1 MEGCR
6 KEAIGSRQKT
16 EARME
21 ARLAD
26 LMDDFRQ
33 WMALRGFTQGSQKHY
48 GQQLKLFFKLLEEKS
63 IIEDLRID
71 LSSITPQ
78 IVAEYQA
85 YLYDYISPKTC
96 AKLNPNSQLGML
108 AILITF
114 CRFLVSTHRL
124 AKDPCQDL
132 RLPRQRK
139 SLPKDLLTTDE
150 VRRLLSIPD
159 THTVVGFRDRVILE
173 IFWATGMR
181 ISELLSLTVQDI
193 DFKEGLVTIRQGKGG
208 KDRVV
213 PLGKGALGWIG
224 EYIQRVRP
232 LVVQSFGPSDFLFV
246 GRKGKRLDKT
256 GVHAKLKVYQKRA
269 RLKKNLFSHLF
280 RHTLAT
286 EMLRRG
292 ADLRHIQELLGHQRL
307 RTTQRY
313 THIVK
318 TDLKK
323 VHGRTHPRE
332 KEETGDSG
340 KQEAGGRK
348 QPAEIVYRGVG
359 A

>member
-1 MEGCR
+1 MSQENLSSLI
-6 KEAIGSRQKT
+6 EA
-16 EARME
+16 
-21 ARLAD
+21 
-26 LMDDFRQ
+26 FRR
-33 WMALRGFTQGSQKHY
+33 WMALRGFSESSQAHY
-48 GQQLKLFFKLLEEKS
+48 RQQLKLLFRLLEEKDV
-63 IIEDLRID
+63 IEGDEIH
-71 LSSITPQ
+71 LSAITPQ
-78 IVAEYQA
+78 VVAEYQA

-181 ISELLSLTVQDI
+181 IGELLSLAVQDI
-193 DFKEGLVTIRQGKGG
+193 DFKEGLATIRQGKGG

-213 PLGKGALGWIG
+213 PLGKGALGWIS
-224 EYIQRVRP
+224 EYIERVRP
-232 LVVQSFGPSDFLFV
+232 LVVRSMGESNLLFV
-246 GRKGKRLDKT
+246 GRGGKHLDKT
-256 GVHAKLKVYQKRA
+256 GVHAKLKVYRKRA

-292 ADLRHIQELLGHQRL
+292 ADLRHIQELLGHRRL

-332 KEETGDSG
+332 KEETGNRLHG
-340 KQEAGGRK
+340 TEA
-348 QPAEIVYRGVG
+348 VYRGVG

>member
-1 MEGCR
+1 M
-6 KEAIGSRQKT
+6 KT
-16 EARME
+16 QTVEPRTSNVE
-21 ARLAD
+21 QL
-26 LMDDFRQ
+26 LTEFRR
-33 WMALRGFTQGSQKHY
+33 WMALRGFSDGSQAHY
-48 GQQLKLFFKLLEEKS
+48 RQQLKLFFRLLEEKS
-63 IIEDLRID
+63 GQENGEVD
-71 LSSITPQ
+71 LSAITPAF
-78 IVAEYQA
+78 IGEYQA

-96 AKLNPNSQLGML
+96 AKLNSNSQLGML

-139 SLPKDLLTTDE
+139 SLPKDLLTSEE

-159 THTVVGFRDRVILE
+159 TNTVVGFRDRVILE

-181 ISELLSLTVQDI
+181 IGELVSLAVEDI
-193 DFKEGLVTIRQGKGG
+193 DFHEGLVTIRQGKGG

-213 PLGKGALGWIG
+213 PLGKGTLDWIG
-224 EYIQRVRP
+224 EYIERVRP
-232 LVVQSFGPSDFLFV
+232 LFCLKQGRNELRPYLFP
-246 GRKGKRLDKT
+246 GRKGKLDKT
-256 GVHAKLKVYQKRA
+256 GIHAKLKVYRKRA

-292 ADLRHIQELLGHQRL
+292 ADLRHIQEMLGHERL
-307 RTTQRY
+307 RTTQKY

-318 TDLKK
+318 AELKK
-323 VHGRTHPRE
+323 AHGQAHPRE
-332 KEETGDSG
+332 QVPFCAVT
-340 KQEAGGRK
+340 
-348 QPAEIVYRGVG
+348 YRGIG
-359 A
+359 S

>member
-1 MEGCR
+1 M
-6 KEAIGSRQKT
+6 KT
-16 EARME
+16 QTVEPRTSNVE
-21 ARLAD
+21 QL
-26 LMDDFRQ
+26 LTEFRR
-33 WMALRGFTQGSQKHY
+33 WMALRGFSESSQAHY
-48 GQQLKLFFKLLEEKS
+48 RQQLKLFFRLLEEKS
-63 IIEDLRID
+63 GQENGEAD
-71 LSSITPQ
+71 LSAITPQ
-78 IVAEYQA
+78 VVAEYQA

-139 SLPKDLLTTDE
+139 SLPKDLLTSEE

-159 THTVVGFRDRVILE
+159 TNTVVGFRDRVILE

-181 ISELLSLTVQDI
+181 ISELLSLTVSDI
-193 DFKEGLVTIRQGKGG
+193 NFNEGLVTIRQGKGG

-213 PLGKGALGWIG
+213 PLGKGTLGWIG

-232 LVVQSFGPSDFLFV
+232 LVVQSFGPSDFIFV

-256 GVHAKLKVYQKRA
+256 GVHAKLKVYRKRA

-292 ADLRHIQELLGHQRL
+292 ADLRHIQELLGHERL
-307 RTTQRY
+307 RTTQKY

-318 TDLKK
+318 AELKK
-323 VHGRTHPRE
+323 VHGQAHPRE
-332 KEETGDSG
+332 QVPFCAVT
-340 KQEAGGRK
+340 
-348 QPAEIVYRGVG
+348 YRGVG
-359 A
+359 L

>member
-1 MEGCR
+1 MKDSENVSSIV
-6 KEAIGSRQKT
+6 AAFQ
-16 EARME
+16 
-21 ARLAD
+21 
-26 LMDDFRQ
+26 Q
-33 WMALRGFTQGSQKHY
+33 WMGLRGFAPVSRSNY
-48 GQQLKLFFKLLEEKS
+48 CQQLKLFFRLLEEKEV
-63 IIEDLRID
+63 ICEGQLN
-71 LSSITPQ
+71 LAAITPQ
-78 IVAEYQA
+78 VVAEYQA

-139 SLPKDLLTTDE
+139 SLPKDLLTTKE

-159 THTVVGFRDRVILE
+159 TNTVVGFRDRVILE
-173 IFWATGMR
+173 IFWSTGMR
-181 ISELLSLTVQDI
+181 ISELLSLAVADVN
-193 DFKEGLVTIRQGKGG
+193 FSEGLLTIRQGKGG

-213 PLGKGALGWIG
+213 PVGQGTLNWLR
-224 EYIQRVRP
+224 EYLDKVRP
-232 LVVQSFGPSDFLFV
+232 LLAQQAQKNQKPETRNQELLFP
-246 GRKGKRLDKT
+246 GRRGKRLDKT

-292 ADLRHIQELLGHQRL
+292 ADLRHIQELLGHEKL
-307 RTTQRY
+307 TTTQKY
-313 THIVK
+313 THIVREE
-318 TDLKK
+318 LKK
-323 VHGRTHPRE
+323 VHGQTHPRE
-332 KEETGDSG
+332 QAKEKIDV
-340 KQEAGGRK
+340 
-348 QPAEIVYRGVG
+348 VYRG
-359 A
+359 AKS